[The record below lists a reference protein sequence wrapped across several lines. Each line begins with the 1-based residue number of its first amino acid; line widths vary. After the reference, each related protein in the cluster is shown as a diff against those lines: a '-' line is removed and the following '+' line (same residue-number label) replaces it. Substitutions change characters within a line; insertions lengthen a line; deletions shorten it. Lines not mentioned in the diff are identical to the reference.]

1 MDEKTSDGRTTFS
14 RIKGTKVY
22 DAEGD
27 VFGHVSDIELNQA
40 TLSPTHLIV
49 HKGFFGEYV
58 KINLKYIDRITRDK
72 IQLWISP
79 VKNLVGNGV
88 FDSEGTEMGIIK
100 EAEKGKDG
108 NLEYIRVETRFL
120 RTRDEEEELET
131 YIAPMIPFEDMSITL
146 PSAPIQGGSMATHM
160 DLNMEEIIVHAEDII
175 SIHNDRVILKNKKE
189 DYIKK

>member
-1 MDEKTSDGRTTFS
+1 MDERTSDGRTTFS

-40 TLSPTHLIV
+40 TLNPTHLIV

-58 KINLKYIDRITRDK
+58 KINLKYIDSISRDK

-79 VKNLVGNGV
+79 VKNLVGTRV
-88 FDSEGTEMGIIK
+88 FDSEGTEMGIVR
-100 EAEKGKDG
+100 EAEKGKDS

-146 PSAPIQGGSMATHM
+146 PSAPIEGGSMATHL
-160 DLNMEEIIVHAEDII
+160 DLNVEEIIVYTEDII
-175 SIHNDRVILKNKKE
+175 SVHKDRVILAKKKE

>member
-1 MDEKTSDGRTTFS
+1 MDERTSDGRTTFS

-40 TLSPTHLIV
+40 TLNPTHLIV

-58 KINLKYIDRITRDK
+58 KINLKYIDSISRDK

-79 VKNLVGNGV
+79 VKNLVGTRV
-88 FDSEGTEMGIIK
+88 FDSEGTEMGIVR
-100 EAEKGKDG
+100 EAEKGKDS

-146 PSAPIQGGSMATHM
+146 PSAPIEGGSMATHL
-160 DLNMEEIIVHAEDII
+160 DLNVEEIIVHAEDII
-175 SIHNDRVILKNKKE
+175 SVHKDRVILAKKKE